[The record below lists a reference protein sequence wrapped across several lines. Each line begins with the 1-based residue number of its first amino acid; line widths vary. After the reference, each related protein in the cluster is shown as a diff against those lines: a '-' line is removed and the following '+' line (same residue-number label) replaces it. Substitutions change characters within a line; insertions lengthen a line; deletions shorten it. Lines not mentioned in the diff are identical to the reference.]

1 MKSAEELEGDH
12 TELSSLTF
20 SYQGLRIPFYGFLVS
35 LTKEFKVDSEGSL
48 KTIY

>member
-1 MKSAEELEGDH
+1 MKSTEELEGAD
-12 TELSSLTF
+12 TELSNLTF

-35 LTKEFKVDSEGSL
+35 LTKEFKVDAEGSL